1 MASPA
6 ILATLVAGLTV
17 SAPGVDGRNQL
28 VLSDGDCSA
37 AAAQVVAETGG
48 QLLSAQPSG
57 DSCVITVLVQ
67 GNGSERPRKVRVKVP
82 M

>member
-6 ILATLVAGLTV
+6 IFATLAAGL
-17 SAPGVDGRNQL
+17 
-28 VLSDGDCSA
+28 A
-37 AAAQVVAETGG
+37 AAAPQDIDTGMTIPVAGDCAAAAEQVVAETGG

-57 DSCVITVLVQ
+57 DSCVITVLIQ
-67 GNGSERPRKVRVKVP
+67 GNGNERPRKVRVKVP

>member
-6 ILATLVAGLTV
+6 ILATLAAGL
-17 SAPGVDGRNQL
+17 
-28 VLSDGDCSA
+28 SA
-37 AAAQVVAETGG
+37 AAPQDNGMSILVDVTGDCAAAAEQVVAETGG

-57 DSCVITVLVQ
+57 DSCVITVLIQ